1 MTALVWNL
9 VLAFV
14 WALATGKLTFPG
26 LAAGFALGYIV
37 LLFSRR
43 LLPSSGYFRKPWQLV
58 RFALFFAWEVVLAN
72 LRVAHDVVTPKLHM
86 MPSILAIPLDARTEE
101 EITLLAGLITLTPGT
116 LSIEVSPDRRTL
128 FIHAMFVDDAEAFR
142 RDLKNGFER
151 RLLELLR

>member
-1 MTALVWNL
+1 MTALFWNL

-14 WALATGKLTFPG
+14 WALATGALTYQGF
-26 LAAGFALGYIV
+26 AVGFALGYLV

-43 LLPSSGYFRKPWQLV
+43 LLPSSGYFRKPWQFV
-58 RFALFFAWEVVLAN
+58 RFALFFVWEVVLAN
-72 LRVAHDVVTPKLHM
+72 LRVAYDVVTPKLHM
-86 MPSILAIPLDARTEE
+86 KPSILGIPLDTQTEE

-128 FIHAMFVDDAEAFR
+128 FIHALFVNDADAFR
-142 RDLKNGFER
+142 RDLKEGFEH